1 MNKQILRST
10 RDGAVALLEINRP
23 KSKNSLNDELLGA
36 MGAELAA
43 LRSDTAVLAVVIA
56 GAHGMFCAGA
66 DITAFDEI
74 RARPLVTG
82 ESNESFWSILAAFPK
97 PVIAAVE
104 TYALGAA
111 VSWRWPATLSSPA
124 SRANSDF
131 PR

>member
-66 DITAFDEI
+66 DI
-74 RARPLVTG
+74 
-82 ESNESFWSILAAFPK
+82 
-97 PVIAAVE
+97 
-104 TYALGAA
+104 
-111 VSWRWPATLSSPA
+111 
-124 SRANSDF
+124 
-131 PR
+131 